1 MATEELSTTTQSL
14 AEEQVLNK
22 SLQEQLSKIIT
33 MEKQSIDTL
42 STLQSEKKLFEAT
55 VKDSKEQ
62 IREKEKEIEIVGK

>member
-14 AEEQVLNK
+14 EEEQVLNK

>member
-14 AEEQVLNK
+14 EEEQALNK

-33 MEKQSIDTL
+33 TEKQSIDTL

-62 IREKEKEIEIVGK
+62 IREKEKEIEVVG